1 MSRYQEGAEFILP
14 FRRPPAPVPQTVYV
28 GDMMLKQ
35 LLLALK
41 RLLRALGPVLVGC
54 IFLGAVYLLYRE
66 ISKYSLADIRM
77 SLAQISTGS
86 IILSVLLAIINYII
100 LIGYDW
106 LALKGIHKTL
116 PVSRVSLV
124 SFVGQAVS
132 YNFGALLGGS
142 TVRFRFYSSW
152 GFSPM
157 DIVRLVLMLAITFW
171 VGALGL
177 VGAIFMIAPPEIPP
191 ELGMHMPLDIRPL
204 GAILFLIAISYL
216 IVCKFIHKPI
226 HIFGKEFAFPPFKI
240 AVAQAVV
247 AGADLVAAGACLY
260 VLLPPDAHVSF
271 LQFLPTYLMAMVA
284 VVLTHVPGGA
294 GVLEVVILHLT
305 TASPQ
310 AVFAALLCFR
320 VIYYLLPLLLAAVI
334 FAIYE
339 VRQQAIQES
348 GVLHD
353 AGRWMR
359 AFAPTIMAS
368 AVFGIGAILCFY
380 VVLPVSPERLAQI
393 REWIPLGIVEF
404 ASMATGVA
412 GVMLLFLT
420 RGIQHR
426 QRAAFRLAIAML
438 CIGII
443 GPLLHSLSWF
453 VALMSLIVL
462 LSVLSIRRKCCRP
475 SSLWKLHL
483 TPSWLFAIVSVLV
496 CSAGLGLLIYHMDP
510 SDPVLWTS
518 SDYAADAARLFRTF
532 AAEALLLI
540 CIAVG
545 YMRTAP
551 IRKRWNAV
559 RRFGRRNKQ

>member
-14 FRRPPAPVPQTVYV
+14 FRRPPVPVPQTVYV

-305 TASPQ
+305 TASRQ
-310 AVFAALLCFR
+310 DVLAALLCFR

-334 FAIYE
+334 FALYE
-339 VRQQAIQES
+339 IRLQTSQNS
-348 GVLHD
+348 GALHN

-359 AFAPTIMAS
+359 AFAPTIMS
-368 AVFGIGAILCFY
+368 FAVFAAGMLLCFS
-380 VVLPVSPERLAQI
+380 VVLPSTPEHLLHMQDIIPA
-393 REWIPLGIVEF
+393 WISAT
-404 ASMATGVA
+404 ASVLTGVT
-412 GVMLLFLT
+412 GVLLLFLA

-426 QRAAFRLAIAML
+426 QQRPCNAALLALVVGIAGSLLYSMSW
-438 CIGII
+438 GI
-443 GPLLHSLSWF
+443 
-453 VALMSLIVL
+453 AVL
-462 LSVLSIRRKCCRP
+462 LLLAVFCVLSVRGRCRRP
-475 SSLWKLHL
+475 SSIWKLHAS
-483 TPSWLFAIVSVLV
+483 PRWLAFTFGTIL
-496 CSAGLGLLIYHMDP
+496 CSAGLGIALYH
-510 SDPVLWTS
+510 SDG
-518 SDYAADAARLFRTF
+518 ARLIFVLV
-532 AAEALLLI
+532 AEALLLAALAYRYTRTTELRNVKK
-540 CIAVG
+540 IAPS
-545 YMRTAP
+545 A
-551 IRKRWNAV
+551 
-559 RRFGRRNKQ
+559 

>member
-1 MSRYQEGAEFILP
+1 
-14 FRRPPAPVPQTVYV
+14 
-28 GDMMLKQ
+28 MLKQ

-353 AGRWMR
+353 AR
-359 AFAPTIMAS
+359 ALDAGLRAHDHGERGVRHRSHPVLLRRPARQPRTARADQGMDPPRHRRVRQAWRQAS
-368 AVFGIGAILCFY
+368 PGSCCC
-380 VVLPVSPERLAQI
+380 S
-393 REWIPLGIVEF
+393 
-404 ASMATGVA
+404 S
-412 GVMLLFLT
+412 
-420 RGIQHR
+420 
-426 QRAAFRLAIAML
+426 RAAYSIGSAPPSGWPSPCCASGLSAPC
-438 CIGII
+438 CI
-443 GPLLHSLSWF
+443 P
-453 VALMSLIVL
+453 
-462 LSVLSIRRKCCRP
+462 
-475 SSLWKLHL
+475 
-483 TPSWLFAIVSVLV
+483 
-496 CSAGLGLLIYHMDP
+496 
-510 SDPVLWTS
+510 
-518 SDYAADAARLFRTF
+518 
-532 AAEALLLI
+532 
-540 CIAVG
+540 
-545 YMRTAP
+545 
-551 IRKRWNAV
+551 
-559 RRFGRRNKQ
+559 

>member
-1 MSRYQEGAEFILP
+1 M
-14 FRRPPAPVPQTVYV
+14 
-28 GDMMLKQ
+28 
-35 LLLALK
+35 
-41 RLLRALGPVLVGC
+41 
-54 IFLGAVYLLYRE
+54 
-66 ISKYSLADIRM
+66 
-77 SLAQISTGS
+77 
-86 IILSVLLAIINYII
+86 
-100 LIGYDW
+100 
-106 LALKGIHKTL
+106 
-116 PVSRVSLV
+116 
-124 SFVGQAVS
+124 
-132 YNFGALLGGS
+132 
-142 TVRFRFYSSW
+142 
-152 GFSPM
+152 
-157 DIVRLVLMLAITFW
+157 
-171 VGALGL
+171 
-177 VGAIFMIAPPEIPP
+177 
-191 ELGMHMPLDIRPL
+191 
-204 GAILFLIAISYL
+204 
-216 IVCKFIHKPI
+216 
-226 HIFGKEFAFPPFKI
+226 
-240 AVAQAVV
+240 

-404 ASMATGVA
+404 ARHGDRRRRGHAAVPHARHTASAARRLPAGHRHAVHRDYRPPAAFPELVRCPDVA
-412 GVMLLFLT
+412 HRPAFGPLHTEEVLPPVLLVEAAPHPQLAV
-420 RGIQHR
+420 RHR
-426 QRAAFRLAIAML
+426 QRAGLFR
-438 CIGII
+438 
-443 GPLLHSLSWF
+443 
-453 VALMSLIVL
+453 
-462 LSVLSIRRKCCRP
+462 R
-475 SSLWKLHL
+475 
-483 TPSWLFAIVSVLV
+483 
-496 CSAGLGLLIYHMDP
+496 LGLLIYHMDP

-559 RRFGRRNKQ
+559 RPFWEKEQAID

>member
-1 MSRYQEGAEFILP
+1 
-14 FRRPPAPVPQTVYV
+14 
-28 GDMMLKQ
+28 MLKQ
-35 LLLALK
+35 FLLILK

-54 IFLGAVYLLYRE
+54 IFIGAVYLLYRE

-86 IILSVLLAIINYII
+86 IVISLLLAVVNYVI

-116 PVSRVSLV
+116 PLARVSLV
-124 SFVGQAVS
+124 SFIGQAVS

-177 VGAIFMIAPPEIPP
+177 VGAIFMIAPPVIPP
-191 ELGMHMPLDIRPL
+191 ELGVHMPMEIRPL

-216 IVCKFIHKPI
+216 VVCKFIHKPI

-240 AVAQAVV
+240 AIAQAVV

-260 VLLPPDAHVSF
+260 VLLPPDSNVTF

-334 FAIYE
+334 FAVYE
-339 VRQQAIQES
+339 IRQQTVQES
-348 GVLHD
+348 GMLHD

-359 AFAPTIMAS
+359 AFAPTIMGGAIFC
-368 AVFGIGAILCFY
+368 VGAILCFS
-380 VVLPVSPERLAQI
+380 VALPASPEHLAQV
-393 REWIPLGIVEF
+393 RAWFPLALVEC
-404 ASMATGVA
+404 AAVATGIA
-412 GVMLLFLT
+412 GVLLLFLSP
-420 RGIQHR
+420 GLQHR
-426 QRAAFRLAIAML
+426 QRTAFRLAVIML
-438 CIGII
+438 GVGIV
-443 GPLLHSLSWF
+443 GPLLSSVGWLVS
-453 VALMSLIVL
+453 LMSGIVL
-462 LSVLSIRRKCCRP
+462 LTILSIRRKCHRP
-475 SSLWKLHL
+475 SSLWKLHA
-483 TPSWLFAIVSVLV
+483 TFRWVFAIGSVLI
-496 CSAGLGLLIYHMDP
+496 CAAGLGLLPYHLDP
-510 SDPVLWTS
+510 SDPGLWTFS
-518 SDYAADAARLFRTF
+518 AYTAEGSRLYRTL
-532 AAEALLLI
+532 AAEALVVLGIIL
-540 CIAVG
+540 G
-545 YMRTAP
+545 YARTVP
-551 IRKRWNAV
+551 LRRRWNAV
-559 RRFGRRNKQ
+559 RHRGRKH

>member
-1 MSRYQEGAEFILP
+1 
-14 FRRPPAPVPQTVYV
+14 
-28 GDMMLKQ
+28 MLNTF
-35 LLLALK
+35 LLALK
-41 RLLRALGPVLVGC
+41 RLLRALGPVIVGC

-66 ISKYSLADIRM
+66 VSKYSLADIRM

-86 IILSVLLAIINYII
+86 IILSVLLAVLNYLI

-106 LALKGIHKTL
+106 LALKAIHKSL
-116 PVSRVSLV
+116 PLSRVSLV

-177 VGAIFMIAPPEIPP
+177 VGAIFMVAPPEIPP
-191 ELGMHMPLDIRPL
+191 ELGMHMPIGIRPL
-204 GAILFLIAISYL
+204 GAILFLIAVSYL
-216 IVCKFIHKPI
+216 IVCKFVHKPI

-240 AVAQAVV
+240 AVAQALV

-260 VLLPPDAHVSF
+260 VLLPPDANVSF
-271 LQFLPTYLMAMVA
+271 IQFLPTYLMAMVA

-339 VRQQAIQES
+339 VRLQTMQAS

-359 AFAPTIMAS
+359 AFAPTVMAF
-368 AVFGIGAILCFY
+368 AMFVAGALLCFS
-380 VVLPVSPERLAQI
+380 VVLPMSPERFELVK
-393 REWIPLGIVEF
+393 EWIPLGVVE
-404 ASMATGVA
+404 AANMATGAA
-412 GVMLLFLT
+412 GVMLLFLAF
-420 RGIQHR
+420 GVQHR
-426 QRAAFRLAIAML
+426 QRAAFRLAVAML
-438 CIGII
+438 CVGVL
-443 GPLLHSLSWF
+443 GPLLHALSWF
-453 VALMSLIVL
+453 VSLLVLLVL

-475 SSLWKLHL
+475 SSLWRLHI
-483 TPSWLFAIVSVLV
+483 TFRWLFAIASVLA
-496 CSAGLGLLIYHMDP
+496 CAAGLGMLIHHFDP
-510 SDPVLWTS
+510 SDPVLWMRSGYAEDS
-518 SDYAADAARLFRTF
+518 SRLLRTLGV
-532 AAEALLLI
+532 EALVLFGLI
-540 CIAVG
+540 VG
-545 YMRTAP
+545 YARTAP
-551 IRKRWNAV
+551 LRKRWKAV
-559 RRFGRRNKQ
+559 RRFRKKV

>member
-1 MSRYQEGAEFILP
+1 
-14 FRRPPAPVPQTVYV
+14 
-28 GDMMLKQ
+28 MLKQ

-284 VVLTHVPGGA
+284 VVL
-294 GVLEVVILHLT
+294 
-305 TASPQ
+305 
-310 AVFAALLCFR
+310 
-320 VIYYLLPLLLAAVI
+320 
-334 FAIYE
+334 
-339 VRQQAIQES
+339 
-348 GVLHD
+348 
-353 AGRWMR
+353 
-359 AFAPTIMAS
+359 AP
-368 AVFGIGAILCFY
+368 
-380 VVLPVSPERLAQI
+380 
-393 REWIPLGIVEF
+393 
-404 ASMATGVA
+404 
-412 GVMLLFLT
+412 
-420 RGIQHR
+420 
-426 QRAAFRLAIAML
+426 
-438 CIGII
+438 
-443 GPLLHSLSWF
+443 
-453 VALMSLIVL
+453 
-462 LSVLSIRRKCCRP
+462 KCP
-475 SSLWKLHL
+475 S
-483 TPSWLFAIVSVLV
+483 
-496 CSAGLGLLIYHMDP
+496 
-510 SDPVLWTS
+510 
-518 SDYAADAARLFRTF
+518 
-532 AAEALLLI
+532 
-540 CIAVG
+540 
-545 YMRTAP
+545 
-551 IRKRWNAV
+551 
-559 RRFGRRNKQ
+559 

>member
-1 MSRYQEGAEFILP
+1 
-14 FRRPPAPVPQTVYV
+14 
-28 GDMMLKQ
+28 MLIQ

-216 IVCKFIHKPI
+216 IVCKFNHKPI

-320 VIYYLLPLLLAAVI
+320 VIYYLLPLLLDKREPDEEYLALLP
-334 FAIYE
+334 
-339 VRQQAIQES
+339 RQLGLTALQPRQPPQLS
-348 GVLHD
+348 G
-353 AGRWMR
+353 G
-359 AFAPTIMAS
+359 
-368 AVFGIGAILCFY
+368 
-380 VVLPVSPERLAQI
+380 Q
-393 REWIPLGIVEF
+393 
-404 ASMATGVA
+404 
-412 GVMLLFLT
+412 
-420 RGIQHR
+420 Q
-426 QRAAFRLAIAML
+426 QRAAIARALITRPAVVLADEPTGNLDHQNSVEVFRLLREAAAQQHQTVVYVTHDQGL
-438 CIGII
+438 
-443 GPLLHSLSWF
+443 
-453 VALMSLIVL
+453 AAQADRVL
-462 LSVLSIRRKCCRP
+462 RMQDGRIE
-475 SSLWKLHL
+475 
-483 TPSWLFAIVSVLV
+483 
-496 CSAGLGLLIYHMDP
+496 
-510 SDPVLWTS
+510 
-518 SDYAADAARLFRTF
+518 
-532 AAEALLLI
+532 EA
-540 CIAVG
+540 
-545 YMRTAP
+545 
-551 IRKRWNAV
+551 
-559 RRFGRRNKQ
+559 

>member
-1 MSRYQEGAEFILP
+1 
-14 FRRPPAPVPQTVYV
+14 
-28 GDMMLKQ
+28 MMLKQ

-171 VGALGL
+171 VGALRARRGDFHDRP
-177 VGAIFMIAPPEIPP
+177 GDPAGTGYAYAAGYP
-191 ELGMHMPLDIRPL
+191 PL
-204 GAILFLIAISYL
+204 GAILFLIAIVCYL
-216 IVCKFIHKPI
+216 IVCTIHKPI

-247 AGADLVAAGACLY
+247 AGADLVAAGG
-260 VLLPPDAHVSF
+260 LPVRPASPDAHVSF

-510 SDPVLWTS
+510 SDPVL
-518 SDYAADAARLFRTF
+518 
-532 AAEALLLI
+532 
-540 CIAVG
+540 
-545 YMRTAP
+545 
-551 IRKRWNAV
+551 
-559 RRFGRRNKQ
+559 

>member
-1 MSRYQEGAEFILP
+1 
-14 FRRPPAPVPQTVYV
+14 
-28 GDMMLKQ
+28 MLQ
-35 LLLALK
+35 QILLALK
-41 RLLRALGPVLVGC
+41 KLLRALGPVIVGC
-54 IFLGAVYLLYRE
+54 IFMGAVYLLYRE

-77 SLAQISTGS
+77 SLAQISMGS
-86 IILSVLLAIINYII
+86 IVLSVLLAVINYII

-116 PVSRVSLV
+116 PPARVSLV

-177 VGAIFMIAPPEIPP
+177 VGAIFMIAPPVIPP
-191 ELGMHMPLDIRPL
+191 ELGVHMPMDIRPL
-204 GAILFLIAISYL
+204 GGILFLIAVSYL
-216 IVCKFIHKPI
+216 VVCKFIHKPI

-240 AVAQAVV
+240 AVAQALV

-260 VLLPPDAHVSF
+260 VLLPPDSGITF

-320 VIYYLLPLLLAAVI
+320 VIYYLLPLLLAAII

-339 VRQQAIQES
+339 IRLQAVQES
-348 GVLHD
+348 GVLPD

-359 AFAPTIMAS
+359 AFAPTIMS
-368 AVFGIGAILCFY
+368 STVFGVGAIMCFS
-380 VVLPVSPERLAQI
+380 VVLPVSPEHLAHL
-393 REWIPLGIVEF
+393 REWVHLGVVEG
-404 ASMATGVA
+404 ASIATGVA
-412 GVMLLFLT
+412 GVMLLFLAP
-420 RGIQHR
+420 GIRHR
-426 QRAAFRLAIAML
+426 QRRAFQLTIVML
-438 CIGII
+438 CVGIVAPMLSSV
-443 GPLLHSLSWF
+443 GWLVSVVSAVTLLTT
-453 VALMSLIVL
+453 
-462 LSVLSIRRKCCRP
+462 LSIRRKCCRP
-475 SSLWKLHL
+475 SSLWKLHATFRL
-483 TPSWLFAIVSVLV
+483 LFSIGCVLG
-496 CSAGLGLLIYHMDP
+496 CSAGLGLLLCHLDL
-510 SDPVLWTS
+510 SDPGLWMFT
-518 SDYAADAARLFRTF
+518 DYAADGSRLFRTL
-532 AAEALLLI
+532 AAEALVV
-540 CIAVG
+540 CAIAVG
-545 YMRTAP
+545 YARTMP
-551 IRKRWNAV
+551 LRKRWNAV
-559 RRFGRRNKQ
+559 RRWGKSHAA

>member
-1 MSRYQEGAEFILP
+1 
-14 FRRPPAPVPQTVYV
+14 
-28 GDMMLKQ
+28 MLKQ

-380 VVLPVSPERLAQI
+380 VVLARQPRTARADQGMDPPRHRRVRQHGDRRRRGHAAVPHARHTASAARRLPAGHRHAVHRDYRPPAAFPELVRCPDVAHRPAFGPLHTEEVLPPVLLVEAAPHPQLAV
-393 REWIPLGIVEF
+393 R
-404 ASMATGVA
+404 
-412 GVMLLFLT
+412 
-420 RGIQHR
+420 HR
-426 QRAAFRLAIAML
+426 QRAGLFRRARPADLPH
-438 CIGII
+438 
-443 GPLLHSLSWF
+443 GPFRSRPLDLLRL
-453 VALMSLIVL
+453 
-462 LSVLSIRRKCCRP
+462 RRRRRTPVPHVRCR
-475 SSLWKLHL
+475 
-483 TPSWLFAIVSVLV
+483 
-496 CSAGLGLLIYHMDP
+496 SAP
-510 SDPVLWTS
+510 SDLHRR
-518 SDYAADAARLFRTF
+518 RLH
-532 AAEALLLI
+532 AHGPDPQALE
-540 CIAVG
+540 
-545 YMRTAP
+545 
-551 IRKRWNAV
+551 
-559 RRFGRRNKQ
+559 RRPPFWEKEQAID

>member
-1 MSRYQEGAEFILP
+1 
-14 FRRPPAPVPQTVYV
+14 
-28 GDMMLKQ
+28 MMLKQ

-310 AVFAALLCFR
+310 AVFAALLWFR

>member
-1 MSRYQEGAEFILP
+1 
-14 FRRPPAPVPQTVYV
+14 
-28 GDMMLKQ
+28 
-35 LLLALK
+35 
-41 RLLRALGPVLVGC
+41 
-54 IFLGAVYLLYRE
+54 
-66 ISKYSLADIRM
+66 
-77 SLAQISTGS
+77 
-86 IILSVLLAIINYII
+86 
-100 LIGYDW
+100 
-106 LALKGIHKTL
+106 
-116 PVSRVSLV
+116 
-124 SFVGQAVS
+124 
-132 YNFGALLGGS
+132 
-142 TVRFRFYSSW
+142 
-152 GFSPM
+152 M

-462 LSVLSIRRKCCRP
+462 LSILSIRRKCCRP

>member
-1 MSRYQEGAEFILP
+1 
-14 FRRPPAPVPQTVYV
+14 
-28 GDMMLKQ
+28 MLKQ

-216 IVCKFIHKPI
+216 IVCKFIHKP
-226 HIFGKEFAFPPFKI
+226 AR
-240 AVAQAVV
+240 
-247 AGADLVAAGACLY
+247 
-260 VLLPPDAHVSF
+260 S
-271 LQFLPTYLMAMVA
+271 
-284 VVLTHVPGGA
+284 
-294 GVLEVVILHLT
+294 
-305 TASPQ
+305 S
-310 AVFAALLCFR
+310 R
-320 VIYYLLPLLLAAVI
+320 
-334 FAIYE
+334 
-339 VRQQAIQES
+339 S
-348 GVLHD
+348 
-353 AGRWMR
+353 
-359 AFAPTIMAS
+359 
-368 AVFGIGAILCFY
+368 
-380 VVLPVSPERLAQI
+380 
-393 REWIPLGIVEF
+393 
-404 ASMATGVA
+404 
-412 GVMLLFLT
+412 
-420 RGIQHR
+420 
-426 QRAAFRLAIAML
+426 
-438 CIGII
+438 
-443 GPLLHSLSWF
+443 
-453 VALMSLIVL
+453 
-462 LSVLSIRRKCCRP
+462 RP
-475 SSLWKLHL
+475 SRSPSLR
-483 TPSWLFAIVSVLV
+483 
-496 CSAGLGLLIYHMDP
+496 
-510 SDPVLWTS
+510 LWWPGPTS
-518 SDYAADAARLFRTF
+518 SRRGPACTSCFPRMRTF
-532 AAEALLLI
+532 PSSSS
-540 CIAVG
+540 CPP
-545 YMRTAP
+545 T
-551 IRKRWNAV
+551 
-559 RRFGRRNKQ
+559 

>member
-1 MSRYQEGAEFILP
+1 
-14 FRRPPAPVPQTVYV
+14 
-28 GDMMLKQ
+28 MLKQ

-359 AFAPTIMAS
+359 A
-368 AVFGIGAILCFY
+368 
-380 VVLPVSPERLAQI
+380 
-393 REWIPLGIVEF
+393 
-404 ASMATGVA
+404 
-412 GVMLLFLT
+412 
-420 RGIQHR
+420 
-426 QRAAFRLAIAML
+426 
-438 CIGII
+438 
-443 GPLLHSLSWF
+443 
-453 VALMSLIVL
+453 
-462 LSVLSIRRKCCRP
+462 
-475 SSLWKLHL
+475 
-483 TPSWLFAIVSVLV
+483 
-496 CSAGLGLLIYHMDP
+496 
-510 SDPVLWTS
+510 
-518 SDYAADAARLFRTF
+518 
-532 AAEALLLI
+532 
-540 CIAVG
+540 
-545 YMRTAP
+545 
-551 IRKRWNAV
+551 
-559 RRFGRRNKQ
+559 